1 MLGIHI
7 GAYLCVAFL
16 VVLGLLSVHHS
27 DKKQANQSHK
37 DK

>member
-1 MLGIHI
+1 MLGIYI

-16 VVLGLLSVHHS
+16 IALGLIGVHYS